1 MGAVLVIDD
10 EPGIR
15 ATVKD
20 ILEDEGYRALTA
32 EDGPTGLDILG
43 RESVDTVILDV
54 WLPRMGGIDVLKAI
68 RAEWPT
74 IEVIVVSGHASI
86 DMAVS
91 AVKLGAF
98 DFIEKPLSIERLAT
112 AVRNARALS
121 GLRVENARLKAATA
135 DQDEIVARSA
145 GMQAVIGLI
154 AQSARSDARVLITG
168 DNGTGKE
175 LAARRIHE
183 LSARAQ
189 GPFVAVNCA
198 AMPDT
203 LIESELFGHE
213 KGSFTDA
220 VSRRKGKFEAAHGGT
235 LFLDEI
241 GDMSL
246 QAQAKVLRAVQE
258 MRFERLGGEETV
270 SVDVRVIAA
279 TNKDLEAE
287 IAAGRFREDLYFRL
301 NVIPLRIPPLAER
314 AEDIEPLADYFLA
327 KLGGASGRSLSPE
340 GLEAIRSH
348 AWPGNVRE
356 LRNFIER
363 LAVMSDEEP
372 ISGETVERYLRRDP
386 AAPEEPALDGIFAE
400 LAGLRLAE
408 AKNEFERRYLLH
420 HLRKAG
426 YNVTRAAEAIGAYP
440 SNVHAKIKKFGIEA
454 GE

>member
-1 MGAVLVIDD
+1 MGAILVIDD

-15 ATVKD
+15 STVKD
-20 ILEDEGYRALTA
+20 ILEDEGYRTLTA
-32 EDGPTGLDILG
+32 EDGPTGLEILR
-43 RESVDTVILDV
+43 REQVDTVILDV

-68 RAEWPT
+68 RAEWPA

-86 DMAVS
+86 DMAVN

-121 GLRVENARLKAATA
+121 GLREENARLRQTGAET
-135 DQDEIVARSA
+135 DEIIAVSPAMRAVAT
-145 GMQAVIGLI
+145 LI
-154 AQSARSDARVLITG
+154 EQSAHSEARVLITG
-168 DNGTGKE
+168 ENGTGKE

-183 LSARAQ
+183 LSPRSR

-220 VSRRKGKFEAAHGGT
+220 VSRRKGKFEAANGGT

-258 MRFERLGGEETV
+258 MRFERLGGEETIG
-270 SVDVRVIAA
+270 VDVRVIAA
-279 TNKDLEAE
+279 TNKNLQAE
-287 IAAGRFREDLYFRL
+287 IAAGRFREDLFFRL
-301 NVIPLRIPPLAER
+301 NVIPLHIPSLADR
-314 AEDIEPLADYFLA
+314 PEDIRPMAEYFLS
-327 KLGGASGRSLSPE
+327 KLPGGSKRKITPGALD
-340 GLEAIRSH
+340 AIRAH
-348 AWPGNVRE
+348 PWPGNVRE
-356 LRNFIER
+356 LKNFIER
-363 LAVMSDEEP
+363 VAVMSDEP
-372 ISGETVERYLRRDP
+372 AISPETVAHFLRRDP
-386 AAPEEPALDGIFAE
+386 SAPAETLLDDCFSSLAALKMAD
-400 LAGLRLAE
+400 
-408 AKNEFERRYLLH
+408 AKTEFERRYLLH
-420 HLRKAG
+420 HLRKTG
-426 YNVTRAAEAIGAYP
+426 YNIARAAEAVGVYP
-440 SNVHAKIKKFGIEA
+440 SNLHAKIKKFGIEA